1 MGLQY
6 PMYKVSQL
14 GAAEPRGV
22 VKPAASATGEKR
34 CRPHLRRAWEWRC
47 RNVRKCGIP
56 TDCPRF
62 RGQRGAHAPQ
72 LASKKSIGLLFRQL
86 SQPFV
91 KNRAAGAFGKNPNL

>member
-1 MGLQY
+1 MCLQY

-72 LASKKSIGLLFRQL
+72 LASGRFR
-86 SQPFV
+86 PAE
-91 KNRAAGAFGKNPNL
+91 KAFFNHINNYLRKDN